1 MPEPIVILPAIETGR
16 AHPWSII
23 DTSANKIISQSM
35 NKPRM
40 LDRIAVL
47 YDVTG
52 RTTYLLVNDR
62 EWVH

>member
-1 MPEPIVILPAIETGR
+1 MPEPIVILPAICPTK
-16 AHPWSII
+16 PWSII
-23 DTSANKIISQSM
+23 DTTTNKVLTQSKSQS
-35 NKPRM
+35 KM

-47 YDVTG
+47 YDVSR